1 MSAGTELL
9 WLGAVLLL
17 LLGTAAGLCV
27 RCSRPGLKK
36 AEKIYQQ
43 RSLQENRQ
51 SFAVARTYSLVRQP
65 WPGPPTG
72 MNPDHGTRKVGQ
84 ASCHRPWAPAALGVP
99 ARLRLGPD
107 LTPFPGPR
115 APGLDSEGFTQG
127 CGAVASR
134 PPEGPASPSP
144 PHVPSLQEDKLLHF
158 SSPLDDPV
166 SPRYQNFSKG
176 DGGDS
181 DAAYIDPIAADYY
194 NWGCS
199 TKSPEDDDDAISY
212 ENVLICKPR
221 ALESDYPCVPASGE
235 ETEDYQNS
243 ASIHQWR
250 ESRRAVEQGLIAGPP
265 CPAGS
270 PEEDAGEPDYVNGD
284 MTMAEEA

>member
-9 WLGAVLLL
+9 WPGAALLL

-72 MNPDHGTRKVGQ
+72 VNPDM
-84 ASCHRPWAPAALGVP
+84 APA
-99 ARLRLGPD
+99 RN
-107 LTPFPGPR
+107 
-115 APGLDSEGFTQG
+115 
-127 CGAVASR
+127 
-134 PPEGPASPSP
+134 
-144 PHVPSLQEDKLLHF
+144 DKLLHF

-176 DGGDS
+176 DGQDS

-199 TKSPEDDDDAISY
+199 TKSPEDDDDATSY

-221 ALESDYPCVPASGE
+221 VLESGCPCVPVGVE

-250 ESRRAVEQGLIAGPP
+250 ESRRAVEQGPIAGHP

-284 MTMAEEA
+284 VTMAGEA